1 MVKQIRVLA
10 ILPYEGLKEM
20 LVSAAGQHRE
30 ICLDATVGDME
41 KAVEVAGERMETAK
55 YDVIIARGGTAE
67 LLRTAYPHMIILEIS
82 VTFDDIF
89 RAVLLARNYNEKFA
103 IVSLPA
109 IAKRAQEFCTMLQYD
124 IEVYAVN
131 TEEESKEL
139 LENLQKQGYS
149 MVVGDMINAKLATEK
164 GMNVVLIMSGKNSV
178 EAVLKQAVQLLAI
191 KSRETEEKDYLKS
204 ICDGAPWYI
213 TILNRQGDVLLN
225 NVKNSGESERYA
237 EFLKENLNAYFEQ
250 EIFHME
256 RRFGR
261 EYYVVDSKIIEGS
274 GGEEVVIY
282 GRPVCVE
289 VPEDTRGIMLAE
301 EEDEDSYSF
310 ESSFGVSNLV
320 GRARE
325 TMLKCCDSRLPI
337 LILGEPG
344 SGKDAAAN
352 SIYRMGYNKNR
363 PFYTI
368 DCEVVT
374 PKEWTRFFEKSTS
387 PLMEINCTIYFKN
400 IQVIDIN
407 LEKKLRDMIENTNLC
422 RRNQVIF
429 SGTVK
434 GDSAE
439 CMMSEYLLTK
449 VNCILLQALPLR
461 KRKSDVLNLSIIYL
475 SALNAEL
482 GKQVI
487 GFENGADEEML
498 QYSWPG
504 NVTQLKRVLREL
516 VIGTDGNYITRKSVK
531 ECISNEIISSEEANV
546 SNINL
551 NQSLNDITYDV
562 IRRVM
567 KEEGMNQKKAAD
579 RLKVSRTTI
588 WRILNSR

>member
-1 MVKQIRVLA
+1 
-10 ILPYEGLKEM
+10 
-20 LVSAAGQHRE
+20 
-30 ICLDATVGDME
+30 
-41 KAVEVAGERMETAK
+41 
-55 YDVIIARGGTAE
+55 
-67 LLRTAYPHMIILEIS
+67 
-82 VTFDDIF
+82 
-89 RAVLLARNYNEKFA
+89 
-103 IVSLPA
+103 
-109 IAKRAQEFCTMLQYD
+109 
-124 IEVYAVN
+124 
-131 TEEESKEL
+131 
-139 LENLQKQGYS
+139 

-204 ICDGAPWYI
+204 RCDGAPWYI

-374 PKEWTRFFEKSTS
+374 PKEWTRLFEKSTS

-531 ECISNEIISSEEANV
+531 ECISNEIFSSEEANV